1 MGRPSDRPTPRG
13 SPHGRALDGGPLPDT
28 LDQDVQALK
37 DWLRS
42 AWRSL
47 ASPSITPFERRE
59 IRNYMKEADA
69 ALRAGLQK
77 VAAREKARKEGFA
90 NPWAQSPDFRI
101 LKIET

>member
-1 MGRPSDRPTPRG
+1 M
-13 SPHGRALDGGPLPDT
+13 ADT

-37 DWLRS
+37 EWLRN

-69 ALRAGLQK
+69 ALRTGLQK
-77 VAAREKARKEGFA
+77 VAARDNAQKGYA
-90 NPWAQSPDFRI
+90 NYSWVQLPNFRI
-101 LKIET
+101 LNVES